1 MTLNE
6 VYLRGKNVLA
16 TAKIEAPAFDAMQI
30 FEKCF
35 KLTRQD
41 IIVSRSTVADV
52 EKTRHFFKLIE
63 ERATGRPLQYI
74 LGTWTFMNVE
84 FKVGEG
90 VLIPRDDTE
99 VLVNAVLAQIKNV
112 RAPKIL
118 DLCAGPG
125 TIAITLAKKQPD
137 ANVVAVELSEI
148 ALNYLH
154 ENLSL
159 NSVTNVEVVPFDVLS
174 DISKFPF
181 SEFDVIVSNPPYI
194 PSEDLKMLQKE
205 VQYEPKLALDGGFD
219 GLKFY
224 RAIAKNWTSLLKKSG
239 CICVEVGQGQAR
251 KVADIFEEND
261 LRNIQIFKDLAD
273 IDRVVVAQ
281 KL

>member
-41 IIVSRSTVADV
+41 IIVSRSAVADV

-63 ERATGRPLQYI
+63 ERAAGRPLQYI
-74 LGTWTFMNVE
+74 LGTWSFMDVN

-125 TIAITLAKKQPD
+125 TIAITLAKKPPD

-205 VQYEPKLALDGGFD
+205 VQHEPKLALDGGFD

-224 RAIAKNWTSLLKKSG
+224 RAIAKSWTCLLKKSG
-239 CICVEVGQGQAR
+239 YICVEVGQGQAND
-251 KVADIFEEND
+251 VAGIFENNN
-261 LRNIQIFKDLAD
+261 LTNIQIFQDLAD
-273 IDRVVVAQ
+273 IDRDVVAQ